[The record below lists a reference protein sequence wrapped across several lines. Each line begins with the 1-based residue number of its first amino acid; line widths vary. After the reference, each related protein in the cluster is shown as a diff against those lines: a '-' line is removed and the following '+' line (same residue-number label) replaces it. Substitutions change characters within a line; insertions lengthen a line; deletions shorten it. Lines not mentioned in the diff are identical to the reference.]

1 MVIRRKRPK
10 ALLTKKKEQEVLF
23 APASKK
29 QESFL
34 NSDVFLT
41 VYGGAAGSGKS
52 YMGLMR
58 FLRYIDD
65 PLFAGY
71 VFRKNATDMK
81 GGGGLFQTAVR
92 MFMAYDSGVTYTKQ
106 PMCIMFPSGATIN
119 FTGLDGQAGM
129 DAIQG
134 IEISAAMLD
143 EATHFTE
150 AEVLWIMSRL
160 RGKVSFEP
168 CMWLTCNPDPD
179 SFLCSWLEP
188 NYLYP
193 RGAKVEGE
201 LVEGRPN
208 PQLDGRLLYFLRG
221 DGDKMIWGLDRDEMI
236 EKYGDNYL
244 KDHSGATTCNPK
256 SFRFISATCLDNPP
270 LLEANPNY
278 VATLSNLPR
287 VTRERLLFGNWFAR
301 EEEAGYWKR
310 DWVGDL
316 VDAPPQD
323 VHRRVRCWDIAGT
336 LKTESN
342 PDPDYT
348 ATVLMSR
355 AKDGYYYIE
364 HVYRDRRRIM
374 EVLELIAQVAKEDM
388 EYCSSL
394 VSTYIPKD
402 PNSSGE
408 WTAQQWVNKLAS
420 QGIAVRTISTVGARS
435 KLQRFLP
442 FCAVSEE
449 GLVKVVKGDWNEE
462 FFSELES
469 FTGERN
475 ARGHDDQVD
484 ACSDAFNRVST
495 NKELAKISSTA
506 IRM

>member
-10 ALLTKKKEQEVLF
+10 KQLTQGVMF
-23 APASKK
+23 SPASKK
-29 QESFL
+29 QEMFL

-58 FLRYIDD
+58 FLRYVHD
-65 PLFAGY
+65 PLFSGY

-81 GGGGLFQTAVR
+81 GGGGLFQTACR
-92 MFMAYDSGVTYTKQ
+92 MFMAYDPAVTYTKQ

-119 FTGLDGQAGM
+119 FTGLDGDAGM

-150 AEVLWIMSRL
+150 NEVLWIMSRL
-160 RGKVSFEP
+160 RGKVSMEP

-179 SFLCSWLEP
+179 SFLCTWLEP

-193 RGAKVEGE
+193 RGKVVDGE
-201 LVEGRPN
+201 LLEGRPD
-208 PQLDGRLLYFLRG
+208 PESDGKLLYFLRG
-221 DGDKMIWGLDRDEMI
+221 DGDKMLWSSDRNEMI
-236 EKYGDNYL
+236 RQYGDNYI
-244 KDHSGATTCNPK
+244 KDKNTGKTTCNPK

-278 VATLSNLPR
+278 ISTLATLPR
-287 VTRERLLFGNWFAR
+287 VNRERLLYGNWFAR

-310 DWVGDL
+310 EWVGEL
-316 VDAPPQD
+316 VDQPPKA
-323 VHRRVRCWDIAGT
+323 VHKRVRTWDIAGT
-336 LKTESN
+336 LKTEAN
-342 PDPDYT
+342 PDPDWT
-348 ATVLMSR
+348 ASVLMSR

-364 HVYRDRRRIM
+364 DVVRQRRRIM
-374 EVLELIAQVAKEDM
+374 EVLELIAEVSKEDM

-394 VSTYIPKD
+394 VFNFIPRD
-402 PNSSGE
+402 PNASGQ
-408 WTAQQWVNKLAS
+408 WTAQQWVNKLAA
-420 QGIAVRTISTVGARS
+420 QGVAVSTISTVGAKS

-442 FCAVSEE
+442 FCAVSEQ

-469 FTGERN
+469 FTGER
-475 ARGHDDQVD
+475 RSRMHDDQVD
-484 ACSDAFNRVST
+484 ACSDAFMKVST
-495 NKELAKISSTA
+495 NRELANISSDA

>member
-10 ALLTKKKEQEVLF
+10 DRKQAVDQGVMFK
-23 APASKK
+23 PASLK
-29 QESFL
+29 QELFL

-58 FLRYIDD
+58 FLRYVDD

-92 MFMAYDSGVTYTKQ
+92 MFMAYEPAITYTKQ

-119 FTGLDGQAGM
+119 FTGLDGDSGM
-129 DAIQG
+129 DSIQG

-143 EATHFTE
+143 EATHFKE
-150 AEVLWIMSRL
+150 EEVMWIMSRL
-160 RGKVSFEP
+160 RGKVSMEP

-179 SFLCSWLEP
+179 SFLCQWLEP

-193 RGAKVEGE
+193 RGSKYDGE
-201 LVEGRPN
+201 LVEGRPD
-208 PQLDGRLLYFLRG
+208 PRLDGSLLYFLRG
-221 DGDKMIWGLDRDEMI
+221 DGDKMIWARDRDAMI
-236 EKYGDNYL
+236 EEHKGNYI
-244 KDHSGATTCNPK
+244 KDKSGNTTCNPR

-278 VATLSNLPR
+278 ISTLAALPR
-287 VTRERLLFGNWFAR
+287 VNRERLLHGNWYAR

-310 DWVGDL
+310 EWCEIVPL
-316 VDAPPQD
+316 PPQS
-323 VHRRVRCWDIAGT
+323 VFKRVRCWDIAGT

-342 PDPDYT
+342 PDPDWT
-348 ATVLMSR
+348 ASVLMSR
-355 AKDGYYYIE
+355 ARDGYYYVE
-364 HVYRDRRRIM
+364 DVVKQRRRIM
-374 EVLELIAQVAKEDM
+374 EVLELIAQVALEDQK
-388 EYCSSL
+388 YCSSI
-394 VSTYIPKD
+394 VFTYIPRD
-402 PNSSGE
+402 PNASGQ
-408 WTAQQWVNKLAS
+408 WTAQQWVKELAS
-420 QGIAVRTISTVGARS
+420 KGIAVSTISTVGAKS

-442 FCAVSEE
+442 FCAVSEQ
-449 GLVKVVKGDWNEE
+449 GLVKIVKGEWNDE
-462 FFSELES
+462 FFNELES
-469 FTGERN
+469 FNGER
-475 ARGHDDQVD
+475 RSRMHDDQVD
-484 ACSDAFNRVST
+484 ACSDSFMKVST
-495 NKELAKISSTA
+495 NKELANISSVA

>member
-1 MVIRRKRPK
+1 MVVRRKRPK
-10 ALLTKKKEQEVLF
+10 ERVKKDSGVRF
-23 APASKK
+23 APASLK
-29 QESFL
+29 QEMFL

-58 FLRYIDD
+58 FLRYVHD

-81 GGGGLFQTAVR
+81 GGGGLFQTACR
-92 MFMAYDSGVTYTKQ
+92 MFMAYDPDVTYTKQ

-119 FTGLDGQAGM
+119 FTGLDGDAGM
-129 DAIQG
+129 DSIQG

-150 AEVLWIMSRL
+150 DEVLWIMSRL
-160 RGKVSFEP
+160 RGKVSIEP

-179 SFLCSWLEP
+179 SFLCRWLEP

-193 RGAKVEGE
+193 RGMSLEGE
-201 LVEGRPN
+201 LVEGRPD
-208 PQLDGRLLYFLRG
+208 PELDGKLLYFLRG
-221 DGDKMIWGLDRDEMI
+221 DGDKMIWSESREDLIKE
-236 EKYGDNYL
+236 YGANYL
-244 KDHSGATTCNPK
+244 KDPKTGKTTCNPK

-278 VATLSNLPR
+278 ISTLATLPR
-287 VTRERLLFGNWFAR
+287 VNRERLLYGNWFAR

-310 DWVGDL
+310 EWVEL
-316 VDAPPQD
+316 VDSSPQE
-323 VHRRVRCWDIAGT
+323 VYKRVRCWDIAGT

-342 PDPDYT
+342 PDPDWT
-348 ATVLMSR
+348 ASVLMSR

-364 HVYRDRRRIM
+364 HVLRERKRIM
-374 EVLELIAQVAKEDM
+374 DVLELIAEVAKDDM
-388 EYCSSL
+388 EYCSSY
-394 VSTYIPKD
+394 VFTFIPRD
-402 PNSSGE
+402 PNAAGQ
-408 WTAQQWVNKLAS
+408 WTAQQWINQLAS
-420 QGIAVRTISTVGARS
+420 KGIAVRTISTVGAKS

-442 FCAVSEE
+442 FCAVSEQ
-449 GLVKVVKGDWNEE
+449 GLVKVVKGDWNEV

-469 FTGERN
+469 FNGERKS
-475 ARGHDDQVD
+475 RMHDDQVD
-484 ACSDAFNRVST
+484 ACSDAFSKVSA
-495 NKELAKISSTA
+495 NKELANINSA
-506 IRM
+506 DIRM